1 MNSSTS
7 EGQHRSLLMQQ
18 EQMHGFKE
26 VVERAVCKASN
37 VMARVTSSLF
47 LSPKGISEALKEDF
61 DKLSR
66 SKVDEAPDSGNMW
79 HQVRYQRD
87 KTAWI
92 EERDVLY
99 TKLSQAQ
106 QEADSLRAS
115 LGSQSLKI
123 HELREAVQA
132 LENEKTLQTSDYA
145 INTLE
150 LKRALEFERSMNTDK
165 QSRIE
170 KLEGLYDRER
180 LHSERVVRQA
190 VSTLQIMKQ
199 DGVLKP
205 GNDQPILQNHA
216 GNMQLPSKVNLLNYL
231 LTLWICI
238 GLNSQDSLQSP
249 LVERTNSVEI
259 TEQPRYHLHAQLI
272 EQEQQMLTAVLLDNK
287 QNTET
292 AETPLP
298 RRSSSGATRTSPGPR
313 GSSSKNTSTAS
324 TTNTIHGAC
333 KENGKPV
340 NAPSTSHEDVLKPTR
355 PTTSEIKLA
364 TGAPVANAGKGVGA
378 GKASRIVSKPNL
390 GPTGDLSGDYDDPTS
405 GEDTDSSVEDVDSS
419 KLSLFEGWDAKL
431 SLFEGWDESIQ
442 ADDDKKLEN
451 ISSSSGTCS
460 LSDMVSLYGS
470 EQVPAKQPA
479 ALLPKNSAAG
489 QDDPFERFRKWH
501 ARTSSPRGLIGRGNL
516 ESENQA
522 LPPVISWNPNT
533 LPSEWLIRGR
543 IIEAFNLPKTENN
556 AAGSYICCFSL
567 IQDLKGVAHNRYL
580 SLDQKGFASLR

>member
-26 VVERAVCKASN
+26 VVERAVYKASN

-61 DKLSR
+61 DKLSW

-145 INTLE
+145 KNTLE

-216 GNMQLPSKVNLLNYL
+216 GNMQLPSKAKFTQLFAD
-231 LTLWICI
+231 TLD
-238 GLNSQDSLQSP
+238 LHRSQ
-249 LVERTNSVEI
+249 
-259 TEQPRYHLHAQLI
+259 
-272 EQEQQMLTAVLLDNK
+272 
-287 QNTET
+287 
-292 AETPLP
+292 
-298 RRSSSGATRTSPGPR
+298 
-313 GSSSKNTSTAS
+313 
-324 TTNTIHGAC
+324 
-333 KENGKPV
+333 
-340 NAPSTSHEDVLKPTR
+340 
-355 PTTSEIKLA
+355 LA
-364 TGAPVANAGKGVGA
+364 
-378 GKASRIVSKPNL
+378 R
-390 GPTGDLSGDYDDPTS
+390 
-405 GEDTDSSVEDVDSS
+405 
-419 KLSLFEGWDAKL
+419 
-431 SLFEGWDESIQ
+431 
-442 ADDDKKLEN
+442 
-451 ISSSSGTCS
+451 
-460 LSDMVSLYGS
+460 
-470 EQVPAKQPA
+470 QPA
-479 ALLPKNSAAG
+479 VTFGGKNQFGGNNRATTLSFTRSANRA
-489 QDDPFERFRKWH
+489 RATNANSSAFRQ
-501 ARTSSPRGLIGRGNL
+501 
-516 ESENQA
+516 QA
-522 LPPVISWNPNT
+522 
-533 LPSEWLIRGR
+533 E
-543 IIEAFNLPKTENN
+543 
-556 AAGSYICCFSL
+556 Y
-567 IQDLKGVAHNRYL
+567 
-580 SLDQKGFASLR
+580 